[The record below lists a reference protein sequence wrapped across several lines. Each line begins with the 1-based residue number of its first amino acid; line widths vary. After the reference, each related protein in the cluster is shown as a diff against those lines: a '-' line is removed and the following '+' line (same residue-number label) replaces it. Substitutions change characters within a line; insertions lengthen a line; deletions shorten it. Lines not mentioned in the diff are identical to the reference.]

1 MHKVFCHLLFLSKPY
16 QKYVSLKPVTLLLIP
31 RKQMLKLEF
40 LDFWKMFMIIKD
52 ATIWFEINN
61 MLFFFFVPA
70 TVKQKLQFK
79 NLLRKQ
85 KMIWT
90 ILNHNVSSPLFRSY
104 CILKNQKWEHNGIWH
119 EYSINVALSNL
130 SSGST

>member
-1 MHKVFCHLLFLSKPY
+1 
-16 QKYVSLKPVTLLLIP
+16 
-31 RKQMLKLEF
+31 MLKLEF

-90 ILNHNVSSPLFRSY
+90 ILNHNVSSHDLPSLTWSKYIYTY
-104 CILKNQKWEHNGIWH
+104 CQLYHG
-119 EYSINVALSNL
+119 
-130 SSGST
+130 